1 MPDGLPSDCS
11 AALERIR
18 AVTGCR
24 TQTAL
29 ADFLGISQSSV
40 SDAQR
45 RGIIPAQWL
54 LKLLRGQGINPDWVL
69 TGEGARRLRPDGAD
83 VPALQIVRVPE
94 VRPPEHCSAQEL
106 VNELVR
112 RALAEKNESG
122 V

>member
-1 MPDGLPSDCS
+1 MSGKRIRSS
-11 AALERIR
+11 AAALERIR

-24 TQTAL
+24 TQTGL

-45 RGIIPAQWL
+45 RGIIPVQWL

-69 TGEGARRLRPDGAD
+69 TGEGARCLRPDEAD
-83 VPALQIVRVPE
+83 GSPLRVVRVPE
-94 VRPPEHCSAQEL
+94 IRPPEHCSAQEL

-112 RALAEKNESG
+112 RALAEKE
-122 V
+122 